1 MKKFYSII
9 VASLLAVN
17 TQAKTEVANGKC
29 YALAFS
35 SGDETS
41 AYQAGAMAGIANS
54 NLSAEEYAYDAVSG
68 VSGGAINAVI
78 LSNYTKGQEKE
89 AAERMEQFWKDASNT
104 QLYRSWFGGITRG
117 LFFEGGLYNSQPLE
131 DFLGKQFQSVN
142 IQRPIDMGIVD
153 VVTGAYKE
161 FNSENITQGSNLK
174 DALYASLSFAG
185 FFPPADVLGSYYFD
199 GSAVWDID
207 IFSAVNRC
215 KEKGFQNQDITVDV
229 IMTSSANLKEVNASD
244 YKSIQMLFRYLEISS
259 FYNSMDGLLR
269 AKFAYEGVN
278 WRYAISPTASIPSS
292 LKPLV
297 SQSIFSMIFICILL
311 YLCVISEHEPKRHGG
326 CFRRWYEGRP
336 GCY

>member
-1 MKKFYSII
+1 MAF
-9 VASLLAVN
+9 
-17 TQAKTEVANGKC
+17 TAKAEEATGKC
-29 YALAFS
+29 HALAFS

-41 AYQAGAMAGIANS
+41 AYQAGAIAGIANS
-54 NLSAEEYAYDAVSG
+54 KLSPDEYAYDAVSG

-78 LSNYTKGQEKE
+78 LANYTKGQEK
-89 AAERMEQFWKDASNT
+89 AAADRMEKFWRDAANT
-104 QLYRSWFGGITRG
+104 NLYKSWFGGIARG

-131 DFLGKQFQSVN
+131 DFLSKEFAGAGV
-142 IQRPIDMGIVD
+142 QRGLDMGIVD

-161 FNSENITQGSNLK
+161 FSSDNITQGQNLH

-215 KEKGFQNQDITVDV
+215 KDKGFKNEDIVVDV
-229 IMTSSANLKEVNASD
+229 VMTSSANLKEVDATN

-269 AKFAYEGVN
+269 AKFAYKGVN
-278 WRYAISPTASIPSS
+278 WRYAISPT
-292 LKPLV
+292 
-297 SQSIFSMIFICILL
+297 
-311 YLCVISEHEPKRHGG
+311 
-326 CFRRWYEGRP
+326 
-336 GCY
+336 